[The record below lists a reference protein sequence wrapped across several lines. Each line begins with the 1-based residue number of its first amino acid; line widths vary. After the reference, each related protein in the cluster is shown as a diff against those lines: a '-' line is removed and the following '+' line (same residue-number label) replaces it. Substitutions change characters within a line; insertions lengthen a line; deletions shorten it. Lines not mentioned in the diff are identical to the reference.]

1 MAVGI
6 LQIELRLLSPHSLK
20 EKRSIIR
27 PMKEFL
33 RKKHNISV
41 AEVSNH
47 DIWQSSS
54 LEIAMV
60 SNDRSTLHGK
70 LTKIS
75 KVLESRFPVIITGEK
90 LEIL

>member
-20 EKRSIIR
+20 EKRTILN

-41 AEVSNH
+41 AEVGNH
-47 DIWQSSS
+47 DTWQSSQ
-54 LEIAMV
+54 LEIAMT

-70 LTKIS
+70 LTQIS
-75 KVLESRFPVIITGEK
+75 NLLEIRFPVVITGEN